1 MSDSAKKASTKGA
14 AATIAIVLVT
24 SLFFVWG
31 LAMNLVSSLNAP
43 IANYLELTTTQTSL
57 MQVAYYGA
65 YFVMAIPAGAIA
77 KKFGYKGGVIAGLAL
92 FVIGSIITVPAT
104 NAASFALFLVS
115 TFVVAAGATTLEA
128 NCNPYITKLGDE
140 KHESMRLNLAQS
152 FNGVGSIV
160 GPLIMAQI
168 LSTTVAAGQPG
179 FAEAKTAFLGST
191 RGIYIV
197 IAIVLAI
204 MLAVFVFVKLPTP
217 PNDVEEAGSE
227 KSAKG
232 GALKKSYF
240 KLGVVAEFFY
250 VGIQTVGFSLFATYA
265 TKVAGLEMSLATGLV
280 SALSLLFT
288 IGRFASTPLLAKKD
302 PGKLLGIYMTGA
314 AVCFFLVFLNLG
326 VFSVAA
332 FVVAY
337 LFMSIGYP
345 TIFSLSLRGMS
356 GDETKT
362 GSSII
367 TMSIVGGAIIPVVVS
382 AIGDACGL
390 SVAMLVA
397 VPCLAFCAWYGFA
410 GSKIGF
416 GEE

>member
-1 MSDSAKKASTKGA
+1 
-14 AATIAIVLVT
+14 
-24 SLFFVWG
+24 
-31 LAMNLVSSLNAP
+31 
-43 IANYLELTTTQTSL
+43 
-57 MQVAYYGA
+57 
-65 YFVMAIPAGAIA
+65 
-77 KKFGYKGGVIAGLAL
+77 
-92 FVIGSIITVPAT
+92 
-104 NAASFALFLVS
+104 
-115 TFVVAAGATTLEA
+115 
-128 NCNPYITKLGDE
+128 
-140 KHESMRLNLAQS
+140 MRLNLAQS

-160 GPLIMAQI
+160 GPLIMAPDPEHDGRRRP
-168 LSTTVAAGQPG
+168 AR

-227 KSAKG
+227 KAAKG
-232 GALKKSYF
+232 GALKKPYF

-288 IGRFASTPLLAKKD
+288 IGRFGSTPLLAKKD

-326 VFSVAA
+326 VVSVAA

>member
-217 PNDVEEAGSE
+217 PNDVEEA
-227 KSAKG
+227 AKG
-232 GALKKSYF
+232 DALKKPYF

-288 IGRFASTPLLAKKD
+288 IGRFGSTPLLAKKD

-326 VFSVAA
+326 VVSVAA

>member
-204 MLAVFVFVKLPTP
+204 MLAVFVFVKLPPP
-217 PNDVEEAGSE
+217 PNDVEGAGSE
-227 KSAKG
+227 K
-232 GALKKSYF
+232 
-240 KLGVVAEFFY
+240 
-250 VGIQTVGFSLFATYA
+250 
-265 TKVAGLEMSLATGLV
+265 
-280 SALSLLFT
+280 
-288 IGRFASTPLLAKKD
+288 
-302 PGKLLGIYMTGA
+302 A
-314 AVCFFLVFLNLG
+314 A
-326 VFSVAA
+326 
-332 FVVAY
+332 
-337 LFMSIGYP
+337 
-345 TIFSLSLRGMS
+345 
-356 GDETKT
+356 
-362 GSSII
+362 
-367 TMSIVGGAIIPVVVS
+367 
-382 AIGDACGL
+382 
-390 SVAMLVA
+390 
-397 VPCLAFCAWYGFA
+397 
-410 GSKIGF
+410 
-416 GEE
+416 

>member
-1 MSDSAKKASTKGA
+1 MS
-14 AATIAIVLVT
+14 
-24 SLFFVWG
+24 
-31 LAMNLVSSLNAP
+31 
-43 IANYLELTTTQTSL
+43 
-57 MQVAYYGA
+57 YYGA

-227 KSAKG
+227 KAAKG
-232 GALKKSYF
+232 GALKKPYF

-250 VGIQTVGFSLFATYA
+250 VGIQTVGFSLFAT
-265 TKVAGLEMSLATGLV
+265 LRRRSP
-280 SALSLLFT
+280 ALDEPRH
-288 IGRFASTPLLAKKD
+288 GPRER
-302 PGKLLGIYMTGA
+302 
-314 AVCFFLVFLNLG
+314 
-326 VFSVAA
+326 SVAA
-332 FVVAY
+332 VHHRPLRLYAASGQEGPGKARH
-337 LFMSIGYP
+337 LHDGCRRLLLPRLPEPWRARSPRSSWP
-345 TIFSLSLRGMS
+345 TCSCPSATRR
-356 GDETKT
+356 
-362 GSSII
+362 SSR
-367 TMSIVGGAIIPVVVS
+367 
-382 AIGDACGL
+382 CR
-390 SVAMLVA
+390 
-397 VPCLAFCAWYGFA
+397 CAA
-410 GSKIGF
+410 
-416 GEE
+416 

>member
-1 MSDSAKKASTKGA
+1 
-14 AATIAIVLVT
+14 
-24 SLFFVWG
+24 
-31 LAMNLVSSLNAP
+31 MNLVSSLNAP
-43 IANYLELTTTQTSL
+43 IANYLELTTAQTSL

-140 KHESMRLNLAQS
+140 KHESTRPQPRPGRS
-152 FNGVGSIV
+152 TCVGSIV
-160 GPLIMAQI
+160 VPAHHGPDSEHDGRRM
-168 LSTTVAAGQPG
+168 VGHG

-227 KSAKG
+227 KAAKG
-232 GALKKSYF
+232 GALKKPYF

-288 IGRFASTPLLAKKD
+288 IGRFGSTPLLAKKD

-326 VFSVAA
+326 VVSVAA